1 MPRAQ
6 SLKCDRS
13 GTSGRRSMNDI
24 YILSACR
31 SPIGTFGGGLSGVS
45 ALQLGTHVARA
56 AVARAG
62 IAPDR
67 IDHSAFGM
75 VSLSEPNDLYLSR
88 IVAMGAG
95 APDTVSGVNVNMLCG
110 SGLQAVVQGMQAL
123 AMGGSDVALVGG
135 VETISRTT
143 HLLQSARFGKRMG
156 DTQVVDLLDAA
167 LTCPFGGVKLGVTAE
182 TLAREFQIPRAAQD
196 DCALQSH
203 ARARAAQDAGRLAA
217 QIVPV
222 ELPCGRVIDT
232 DEGPRATSAKLL
244 GRLPAAFVP
253 GGTVTAGNS
262 GGLGDAAAAL
272 VLARGVPE
280 GHQPMA
286 RVMAAA
292 QCGVDPARMG
302 YGPVLAVRK
311 LLAQTEMTI
320 DDFDLIESNEAFA
333 AQALVVAR
341 ELGFDHARA
350 NSDGGAIA
358 HGHPVGAT
366 GAILTVKA
374 AHGLARAGKGRALVA
389 MCVGGGQGI
398 ALALEA
404 V

>member
-1 MPRAQ
+1 M
-6 SLKCDRS
+6 K
-13 GTSGRRSMNDI
+13 DI
-24 YILSACR
+24 FILSGLR
-31 SPIGTFGGGLSGVS
+31 TPIGNFAGGLAGLS
-45 ALQLGTHVARA
+45 ALHLGTHVARA
-56 AVARAG
+56 TVAQSG
-62 IAPDR
+62 LAPDQ

-88 IVAMGAG
+88 IVAIGAG

-123 AMGGSDVALVGG
+123 ALGGSDVALVGG

-143 HLLQSARFGKRMG
+143 HLLPSARFGKRMG
-156 DTQVVDLLDAA
+156 DTPVVDLLDAA
-167 LTCPFGGVKLGVTAE
+167 LTCPFGAVKLGVTAE
-182 TLAREFQIPRAAQD
+182 TLAREFQITREAQD
-196 DCALQSH
+196 ACALESH
-203 ARARAAQDAGRLAA
+203 VRARAAQAEGRLAGQMVA
-217 QIVPV
+217 VP
-222 ELPCGRVIDT
+222 LSCGRIVDE
-232 DEGPRATSAKLL
+232 DEGPRATSEKLL
-244 GRLPAAFVP
+244 ARLPAAFAA

-272 VLARGVPE
+272 VLARDVPK
-280 GHQPMA
+280 GHAPLA
-286 RVMAAA
+286 RIVAAA
-292 QCGVDPARMG
+292 QSGVDPARMG

-311 LLAQTEMTI
+311 LLAQTGLGI

-333 AQALVVAR
+333 AQALVVAQ

-350 NSDGGAIA
+350 NPDGGAIA

-374 AHGLARAGKGRALVA
+374 AHGLARMGRGRALVA

-404 V
+404 A

>member
-1 MPRAQ
+1 
-6 SLKCDRS
+6 
-13 GTSGRRSMNDI
+13 MNDI
-24 YILSACR
+24 FILSACR
-31 SPIGTFGGGLSGVS
+31 SPIGTFGGGLAEFS

-56 AVARAG
+56 AVARAA
-62 IAPDR
+62 IAPHT

-95 APDTVSGVNVNMLCG
+95 APDTVSGVTVNMLCG
-110 SGLQAVVQGMQAL
+110 SGLQAVMQGMQTL
-123 AMGGSDVALVGG
+123 AMGGAEVVLVGG

-143 HLLQSARFGKRMG
+143 HLLQAARFGKKMG
-156 DTQVVDLLDAA
+156 DTPVVDLLDAA
-167 LTCPFGGVKLGVTAE
+167 LTCPFGRVKLGVTAE
-182 TLAREFQIPRAAQD
+182 TLAREFQISRAAQD

-203 ARARAAQDAGRLAA
+203 ARARAAHQSGRLAA

-222 ELPCGRVIDT
+222 ALPCGRVVT
-232 DEGPRATSAKLL
+232 ADEGPRATSAKLL

-253 GGTVTAGNS
+253 EGSVTAGNS
-262 GGLGDAAAAL
+262 GALGDAAAAL
-272 VLARGVPE
+272 VLARAVPD
-280 GHQPMA
+280 GHTPLA
-286 RVMAAA
+286 RITAAA
-292 QCGVDPARMG
+292 QSGVDPARMG

-311 LLAQTEMTI
+311 LLAQTGLRI

-350 NSDGGAIA
+350 NPDGGAIA

-374 AHGLARAGKGRALVA
+374 AHGLARACRGRALVA

-404 V
+404 A